1 MRVRVVRGLRMGGV
15 RVRVVRLWYSK
26 RMDGQTYIH
35 MYVRNTR
42 AHTIIHIAC
51 GSKGLQMLQAIR
63 M

>member
-1 MRVRVVRGLRMGGV
+1 MRVVRGLRMGGV

-51 GSKGLQMLQAIR
+51 GSKGL
-63 M
+63 